1 MTMSVWRSLQFPTS
15 TRLVPYVV
23 ATVFLLAGAAHADA
37 LSDAKT
43 RGSLLVGVEAG
54 GTGAV
59 LSQTA
64 DGKIVGQDAE
74 LNDYIAKKLGLKLE
88 MVPTAWPGIIPAL
101 LSDRFDM
108 IMSGMT
114 ATKARAEKV
123 NFSIPYGDASLVAAT
138 SATNS
143 KLSSADDLPG
153 KTIGVL
159 LGTNTVDFVKKYSES
174 LAAAGKAVLTV
185 KTYDDIPTMLTDMNN
200 GNIDALMLPHP
211 IIGGYAAEKP
221 GTLKI
226 IEGLGDKS
234 YFAVAMRKEDT
245 SLLDAVNAALEDAKK
260 DGTLAA
266 LQTTWLGAPTKDL
279 PDVALKP

>member
-1 MTMSVWRSLQFPTS
+1 MSLWKSLQIPS
-15 TRLVPYVV
+15 SSLLVPYATAAALAFAGV
-23 ATVFLLAGAAHADA
+23 ANADA

-43 RGSLLVGVEAG
+43 RGTLMVGVEAG

-74 LNDYIAKKLGLKLE
+74 LNAYIASKLGLKLE

-101 LSDRFDM
+101 LSGRFDM

-138 SATNS
+138 TAGNA
-143 KLSSADDLPG
+143 KLTSVDDLPG
-153 KTIGVL
+153 QTIGVL
-159 LGTNTVDFVKKYSES
+159 LGTNTVDFAKKYSEA
-174 LAAAGKAVLTV
+174 LASAGKPTLTV

-200 GNIDALMLPHP
+200 GNIDGLMLPHP
-211 IIGGYAAEKP
+211 IIGSYAAAQP
-221 GTLKI
+221 GKFKI

-245 SLLDAVNAALEDAKK
+245 SLLDAVDAALEDAKK

-266 LQTTWLGAPTKDL
+266 LQTKWLGAATADL
-279 PDVALKP
+279 PDAALKP